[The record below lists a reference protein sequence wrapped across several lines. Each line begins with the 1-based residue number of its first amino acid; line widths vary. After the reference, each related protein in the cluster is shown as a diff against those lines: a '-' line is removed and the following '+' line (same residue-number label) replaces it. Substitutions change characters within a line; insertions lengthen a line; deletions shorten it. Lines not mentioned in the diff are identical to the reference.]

1 MSSAAADPAAEEEYQ
16 KFVKSILGESDAP
29 ADAAPVNG
37 NGDAAPAAN
46 GNGDAAPAA
55 ANGNGNANGDAAPVT
70 PSKIAPKR
78 KATVDRPAVTE
89 VFAAA

>member
-16 KFVKSILGESDAP
+16 KFVKSILGEGDAP
-29 ADAAPVNG
+29 ADAAAVNG
-37 NGDAAPAAN
+37 SGDAAPAAN
-46 GNGDAAPAA
+46 GNGDAAPAV
-55 ANGNGNANGDAAPVT
+55 NGNGNANGDAVPVA